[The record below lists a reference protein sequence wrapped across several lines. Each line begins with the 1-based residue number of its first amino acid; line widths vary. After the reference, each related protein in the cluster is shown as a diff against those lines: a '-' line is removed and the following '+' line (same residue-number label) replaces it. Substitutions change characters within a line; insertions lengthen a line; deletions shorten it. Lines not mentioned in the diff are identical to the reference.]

1 MTEKN
6 KIDPLISEFLDCR
19 TNVEKIRVLQKHRQ
33 EWTKD
38 HLIMMQ
44 SSLEIISEEEESID
58 VHFKN
63 LQRVLE
69 MKKRYEEPW
78 TG

>member
-1 MTEKN
+1 MPKNN

-33 EWTKD
+33 EWTKE
-38 HLIMMQ
+38 HLIVME
-44 SSLEIISEEEESID
+44 SSLEIISEEEDSLE

-78 TG
+78 SR

>member
-1 MTEKN
+1 MPRKK

-33 EWTKD
+33 EWTKE
-38 HLIMMQ
+38 HLITME
-44 SSLEIISEEEESID
+44 SSLEIISEENDDID
-58 VHFKN
+58 AHFKN
-63 LQRVLE
+63 LLRVLE

-78 TG
+78 TR

>member
-1 MTEKN
+1 MPKKN
-6 KIDPLISEFLDCR
+6 NIDPLLSEFLDCR

-33 EWTKD
+33 EWTKE
-38 HLIMMQ
+38 HLIVME
-44 SSLEIISEEEESID
+44 SSLEIISEEEDSLE

-78 TG
+78 TR